1 MDGNITKAN
10 STTIKSKD
18 SVLSTSQTEISSVDA
33 LRPTRLKDSVHFTL
47 VNKEEISTEY
57 GSKMYIRDDHNNIF
71 MR

>member
-10 STTIKSKD
+10 STMIKSKD
-18 SVLSTSQTEISSVDA
+18 SVLSTSQTEISSADA
-33 LRPTRLKDSVHFTL
+33 LRRTRSKDSVHFIL
-47 VNKEEISTEY
+47 VNKEEISTAY